1 MKGYKQKVIAISGV
15 KNSGKTTL
23 ITRLIPYLKERGIKI
38 ATIKHDGHDFDPDR
52 EGTDTYR
59 HRKSGAYG
67 VGIFSKDKWMVIKE
81 EEDVPMSKLIE
92 QFPEADLI
100 LLEGFKYSGYPKI
113 EIVRSEI
120 SSLPISRPETVI
132 AYVSDL
138 DRFSKDIEQFGL
150 DEVEELAEYIYRQIV
165 EADNR

>member
-1 MKGYKQKVIAISGV
+1 MKEYKQKVIAMSGI

-23 ITRLIPYLKERGIKI
+23 ITRLIPYLKEKGIKI
-38 ATIKHDGHDFDPDR
+38 ATIKHDGHDFEPDR

-67 VGIFSKDKWMVIKE
+67 VGIFSQNKWMIIKE
-81 EEDVPMSKLIE
+81 EEDVPISKFID

-100 LLEGFKYSGYPKI
+100 FLEGFKYSNYPKI
-113 EIVRSEI
+113 EIVRSEV

-138 DRFSKDIEQFGL
+138 NRFSKDIKQFGL
-150 DEVEELAEYIYRQIV
+150 DEVEELAEYIYRQVI
-165 EADNR
+165 EHRE